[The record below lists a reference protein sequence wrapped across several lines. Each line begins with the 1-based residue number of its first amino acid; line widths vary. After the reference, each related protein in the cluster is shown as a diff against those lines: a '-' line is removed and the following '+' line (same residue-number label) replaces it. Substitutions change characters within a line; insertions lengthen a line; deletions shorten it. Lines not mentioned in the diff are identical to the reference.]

1 MKAQEVRLVDVF
13 LLGPFLMWT
22 GTRART
28 PTERTVLILSGAATV
43 LYNWRN
49 YAKIESQKQAQNVPE
64 TR

>member
-1 MKAQEVRLVDVF
+1 MKSQQVRLIDVF

-28 PTERTVLILSGAATV
+28 PTERTVLILSGAGTV

-49 YAKIESQKQAQNVPE
+49 YSAIESQKLE
-64 TR
+64 ERRSGG